1 LILDSADSIIETIDK
16 KKAVC
21 KEGQRRPC
29 STSIGSDHIMNNIK
43 KHSQTASR
51 LNVSIINM
59 KRQKADI
66 VEPFFSGIKSSL

>member
-29 STSIGSDHIMNNIK
+29 SIGFGQGFYIVKYSIA
-43 KHSQTASR
+43 TTT
-51 LNVSIINM
+51 L
-59 KRQKADI
+59 
-66 VEPFFSGIKSSL
+66 FFSH